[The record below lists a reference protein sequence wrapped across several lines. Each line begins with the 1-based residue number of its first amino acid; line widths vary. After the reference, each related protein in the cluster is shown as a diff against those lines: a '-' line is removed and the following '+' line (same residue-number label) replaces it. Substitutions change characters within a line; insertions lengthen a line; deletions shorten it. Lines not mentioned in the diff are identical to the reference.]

1 MSFFKKLFFLL
12 VAVNAAFLGYDYY
25 QGGNIAFNLV
35 ENAKQ
40 LNGDKLH
47 GYLAEIK
54 STTPE
59 KLAGH
64 VNNAFDQLKNIN
76 SASDILDIIREKTAP
91 ITGAGAGSIGW
102 DGNVVVLTDANFKN
116 VIDGSKPALVEFYA
130 PWCGHCKNLAPVY
143 AELGDAFSSSKDK
156 VLVAKIDAD
165 QHRDTGALYGVQGF
179 PTLKWFPKGV
189 HSPEGV
195 EDYKGGRDLNSLA
208 AFIKEKSG
216 VAPRIK
222 SQKSD
227 VVTLATKNFHEVALN
242 PKKNVLVEFYAS
254 WCGHCKNL
262 APIWEKIGSTF
273 ANEENCV
280 IAKIDADEERDIGS
294 EFDISG
300 FPTIKFF
307 PAGESEPIPYEGGR
321 TEAAFVEFLNKHC
334 GTQRKVG
341 GGLESAAGRIGK
353 LDELAIRFIKTVGE
367 REKIHAEAVE
377 AAKEIGTPY
386 GTYYA
391 KIMEKTLANGEKFL
405 ETERARLAKITASGD
420 VSSAKLDDFGIRQNI
435 LGAFDKKASPVKN

>member
-40 LNGDKLH
+40 LNGEKLQD
-47 GYLAEIK
+47 YLVEIK

-64 VNNAFDQLKNIN
+64 VNNAFAQLKNVN
-76 SASDILDIIREKTAP
+76 SASDILSLIREKTASAVG
-91 ITGAGAGSIGW
+91 GAVSGGAIEW
-102 DGNVVVLTDANFKN
+102 EGNVVVLTDANFKN

-143 AELGDAFSSSKDK
+143 AQLGDAFSSNKDK
-156 VLVAKIDAD
+156 VLVAKLDAD
-165 QHRDTGALYGVQGF
+165 QHRDTGALFGVQGF

-216 VAPRIK
+216 VSPRIK

-227 VVTLATKNFHEVALN
+227 VVTLTTKNFHEVALN

-262 APIWEKIGSTF
+262 G
-273 ANEENCV
+273 
-280 IAKIDADEERDIGS
+280 
-294 EFDISG
+294 
-300 FPTIKFF
+300 KF
-307 PAGESEPIPYEGGR
+307 SS
-321 TEAAFVEFLNKHC
+321 FVL
-334 GTQRKVG
+334 
-341 GGLESAAGRIGK
+341 I
-353 LDELAIRFIKTVGE
+353 
-367 REKIHAEAVE
+367 
-377 AAKEIGTPY
+377 
-386 GTYYA
+386 
-391 KIMEKTLANGEKFL
+391 
-405 ETERARLAKITASGD
+405 
-420 VSSAKLDDFGIRQNI
+420 
-435 LGAFDKKASPVKN
+435 